1 MNSGERQSM
10 PQLDAVMLT
19 QYLTSRES
27 TVTETLTAG
36 ASDSKDAAKDRLRE
50 KTQQVHALLQQLKQA
65 EERSQL

>member
-27 TVTETLTAG
+27 TVTEILTAG
-36 ASDSKDAAKDRLRE
+36 ASDSKDAAKDRLRQ

-65 EERSQL
+65 EERNQL